1 MKQIERIQMMEQHLN
16 RANEAIAHLKQ
27 ALDNYQEV
35 KESIKALSQYYGD
48 EEWNQDFEDDE
59 NGRLPHDL
67 KRGVLS
73 EDGIWNMLQENREL
87 MNDIMDTVSEAMK
100 NRFYE

>member
-67 KRGVLS
+67 TKQKKR
-73 EDGIWNMLQENREL
+73 
-87 MNDIMDTVSEAMK
+87 TFA
-100 NRFYE
+100 

>member
-27 ALDNYQEV
+27 ALDNYQKV

-48 EEWNQDFEDDE
+48 EEWNQDFEDDK

-87 MNDIMDTVSEAMK
+87 MNDMMDTVSEAMK

>member
-59 NGRLPHDL
+59 NVRLPHDL

-87 MNDIMDTVSEAMK
+87 MNDMMDTVSEAMK